1 MQEKIKDKGYWDTQ
15 IIDSLSDSISEE
27 NSRELALWFDEST
40 KHLLY
45 FNQMKE
51 MWNSTAVADPNLPF
65 DYEKAYSLF
74 SKRVEEKTKLTLQK
88 NTKAILWR
96 RISIAAAVII
106 PFVILN
112 YNTLFNAIPVE
123 STKLALT
130 EIISPNGSKTQLRLA
145 DGTIVWLN
153 SGSQLLYNDA
163 FGKENRNIEL
173 IGEAYLNVAHNEQV
187 PLILKVGGLDIK
199 VLGTKFNVNAY
210 PEANDVKVSLLEGSV
225 SMSTDNGIDPAILK
239 PMETGIYQTS
249 SLQISVKPGLS
260 SNALSWMKNELIFT
274 GETFEEIARILER
287 RFDVKINI
295 QNETLQKRC
304 FGGDFGD
311 GYSIEQ
317 ILNIMAVNGKFN
329 YTTKNN
335 KIEIY

>member
-51 MWNSTAVADPNLPF
+51 LWNSTAVADPNLPF